1 MVRRI
6 LTFALA
12 GILAFETPATAYAAE
27 SDIRIET
34 TNETEHSAVEGE
46 GGVLYNSSTNTIGN
60 SEDTD
65 SNGSAGNIDN
75 NETADGSVEDA
86 VNNSSNEDNDNNGG
100 ASNPENGDESIDI
113 GDADHSGD
121 TAGSDNS
128 DNREETGT
136 DGDADHAEDSDISD
150 GIDSGDNTDDLSGE
164 ETDDLWADEADEA
177 EDGEGN
183 ASVSEN
189 DSSVSGNTVLAMA
202 DVGDVSPSENA
213 ITEISY
219 EEAKNNGVTISAP
232 DSRESSA
239 WYSFTAPRAGRYA
252 FYTDSVDCE
261 GTGYI
266 YVNLYTA
273 PFDSTRNHWAHF
285 DPNGNTFVD
294 YWYLWINTDYMEA
307 GETVYIETYVKD
319 KAGRTFT
326 LKAADQTEAEA
337 DADGVSS
344 LVLENG
350 DRLTFRAQAGC
361 ERLRFHAEADYVDKS
376 SEGRYFIRP
385 YWGPADHSEGD
396 QDVGDVSQTS
406 KRNLYLRAWKECEG
420 EVESGTVAQATT
432 YDVSYMVMYTPEED
446 LRKAQFVALLSGT
459 QCVTKEK
466 GADDWLYIHDDECT
480 DHSIVLDVEPFPS
493 QGGSSKNIYCYYAP
507 MDGTEPEQFVLID
520 KYKRYEFPKLRAG
533 TEYRFDFRTSEWGE
547 SLKSVTYRTTGT
559 PVEIKVYDY
568 EADLSED
575 FRSLYLRAKTNYV
588 DGDRPVIHYS
598 FQDALGTPHTDK
610 IGTAAYEETAEEISL
625 RSEWEHV
632 TECVFLPNETYELKV
647 WMEFRAAC
655 ITTEPVTVLL
665 HTPEKAFY
673 GEDEITLKVTR
684 DSDVRT
690 TVNCE
695 FQLPPSSR
703 VPRCYL
709 YYKPEGETRYT
720 LTSKA
725 LDWAYSGPE
734 SIVIKGLQS
743 GTEYDFALF
752 LGGVVTH
759 CSLNLNESGMKL
771 TRVED
776 KDTDFESPYD
786 FTHTY
791 RLSGTEGALSGEYYL
806 RLQYVSADK
815 WDNYRDAGTA
825 VCLNEANQYQ
835 TAFSSAGNTSLW
847 FDSDG
852 EYYLRWLVGKS
863 KNVNIDNAECCL
875 YEKMTTP
882 SAAPLQIEESGYME
896 YRVTLNEQDV
906 AGLKMHD
913 RSREFRAYIRREGA
927 SSYTEYPSKYTFS
940 AANNYSCILTGLNLA
955 FNSRY
960 ELLIANGVDFKI
972 AEGILV
978 TGDDAQKLRI
988 DSVNAM
994 VTVADLSYTIQGIDP
1009 NKRPL
1014 LILYFRKSGSV
1025 DWEWKYYT
1033 GYANGKITLGGLQDS
1048 TEYEYKIGL
1057 GASSTTPI
1065 NELTCLQEGSFTT
1078 HEETR
1083 QISLLSVRPRMADV
1097 SITCSVSGMENSV
1110 ADDSRLVLWIR
1121 PAVKGTGQTG
1131 WWRGTDT
1138 KISKN
1143 NAKVEIGLNRLVK
1156 ETEYEYRIGLGREGV
1171 PPANELAVAIEGT
1184 FTTTPDPR
1192 KVTVTATPGIYRA
1205 VFDCVVSGVESS
1217 GYLICYF
1224 REDTEEGTWHKAEAK
1239 SVSESSSSVLLRAGG
1254 LQENARYQY
1263 KIGFGKTANVE
1274 ADALEQPMDGAFST
1288 NPDTREVAIASS
1300 PRVISADIAY
1310 TLNRM
1315 EYTDDD
1321 YLCGYIREKDDT
1333 GEAGGE
1339 NAVDSNR
1346 QATVAW
1352 EHQFSVP
1359 VNNRSMGGSV
1369 KITGLK
1375 ADTEYEMIVGFGAV
1389 EDCGTDQLIHTKTIE
1404 LTTLEDVR
1412 KVSEA
1417 KANVKETSVILSA
1430 LFEGNIEPQASYVIF
1445 FYKTKDEKNWH
1456 KVGYVTN
1463 ASGVES
1469 RECSATLTG
1478 LVRDAEYDFAAVVA
1492 DSSSGVSDPDSVTDI
1507 NKKATGE
1514 FKTTPAVAPV
1524 SVTLLQ
1530 ENLYLNVG
1538 EAYRNEK
1545 GYGYEE
1551 LKVSWSPD
1559 KITKDFVWESSN
1571 PDVATVS
1578 EDGKVTAAAPGI
1590 AEITVASLY
1599 NPEATDTCHVVVNN
1613 YQIGHLDDAGNI
1625 TWQDKEMFEAVKG
1638 QRYSGYS
1645 LYDPGTGTPVELAD
1659 ITVVSDNE
1667 TVASWNEGEIAA
1679 SQVGTAKLIFAASDS
1694 VKAYM
1699 TVNVSSVP
1707 GKGFDI
1713 IGFTASNSNYPAVQ
1727 EEEKDEERV
1736 QYTLACKSGLTY
1748 TAVGEIMPGTTEFV
1762 NGDFTWSID
1771 DTAVA
1776 EVTEEGVVS
1785 PKAAGKAVLR
1795 VTPKDAGQDG
1805 GAPYTGQTCEITLQ
1819 IKELASE
1826 QLVNATPVYALANIS
1841 SKIGDVRMPPEKA
1854 WEGWQWEEPNTPI
1867 IINGVNRASYPFRAV
1882 YTGEEYYP
1890 EEKTINVYI
1899 AKVTG
1904 MSVFEDADPG
1914 HNNVV
1919 EVSTVDE
1926 NGDLTEDSDRLALT
1940 VESLYYGRLNP
1951 YEETNYYYDVDVTA
1965 PANVIVQKEGFQEED
1980 YRLCKKFNITAVKP
1994 GNYTLTAVIKV
2005 KDKNNSHEKILAK
2018 KTYKLK
2024 AVAGKMAYVKL
2035 VPENADDVIL
2045 ENDRIIINSDKNVT
2059 SFDVYAELTDRN
2071 STSVGDFSAV
2081 KIAWSVTD
2089 KKVIAVK
2096 PSKDTHSAE
2105 ITVKGE
2111 GHAILTAKV
2120 KDAAGHTDSLR
2131 IEIQNKMPRINTEKV
2146 NVNLAYDYDTTAGRN
2161 LAKASSGMVEIVPAY
2176 GEKVESVTLYDGDG
2190 ETICSDLLM
2199 VNETA
2204 ASVCK
2209 LLIRDSKTTKT
2220 GTYDCVLGVKTNG
2233 RSEAYFYPLR
2243 VTVKDEQAKVTAKS
2257 NRAVNLFYRSDPA
2270 SVDIAVPGSCS
2281 IESVVWESGE
2291 ADQNHGFSAGTVA
2304 YEAYDTFKK
2313 ANNVERFYFKQGD
2326 IQLTDKNK
2334 PADLNAFSGKVKVK
2348 VQGYKEPNEGVKVS
2362 FKWNYKKP
2370 AIVTKAASAT
2380 LIPTMTDHNVGRFD
2394 LYNSTDKKTLLY
2406 NKDSATQQ
2414 NPKYYYSELSCDN
2427 DSVKFLPNSSTLGWR
2442 RYTYTGSKTKG
2453 SEKLTLTIRNADW
2466 REPVYAVHTVK
2477 LAAPVPYLTNT
2488 QLTLNTMRIGTVYTE
2503 IGLKNAYDGNLNCDN
2518 IIVEGGN
2525 PKAKALLA
2533 EDLLEISQ
2541 DSAQKNRVV
2550 VKVNRAETM
2559 DQAAIA
2565 NGTYPF
2571 KVTPCYTDAYGNIVR
2586 AKTLNLKIKVTNKA
2600 VTAKVKV
2607 SGKLDLTKEIGNNS
2621 SNYISLKTTF
2631 KNIGSNYTIKS
2642 NMRLYGEYSNYF
2654 DLRILTNYPGQYRLR
2669 IKQDG
2674 KLKAGQRYK
2683 LALGYTIVMENGD
2696 TFTVRSQT
2704 FTVTPKQSQP
2714 KIKISDNNQT
2724 LYAAAD
2730 TLYRTYKME
2739 VLSEGGYII
2748 NDVSG
2753 SLDCNKDGK
2762 ADLKVY
2768 GLTRQTDSNTITFRV
2783 AIADR
2788 DGIMTVTGVKGKT
2801 YTIPVVVQLKGRDG
2815 ITKDLKTQVKVTVKR

>member
-27 SDIRIET
+27 SNIRIET
-34 TNETEHSAVEGE
+34 TNGTELSAVEGE
-46 GGVLYNSSTNTIGN
+46 DGVLYNSSTNTIGN

-65 SNGSAGNIDN
+65 GNGSAGNIDN
-75 NETADGSVEDA
+75 NETADDSVEGTD
-86 VNNSSNEDNDNNGG
+86 NNSSNEDTDNNGG
-100 ASNPENGDESIDI
+100 ASNPDNGDESSDI
-113 GDADHSGD
+113 GDADH
-121 TAGSDNS
+121 
-128 DNREETGT
+128 
-136 DGDADHAEDSDISD
+136 
-150 GIDSGDNTDDLSGE
+150 SGDNTDDLSGE
-164 ETDDLWADEADEA
+164 ETGDDLGTDETE
-177 EDGEGN
+177 EGEGN

-202 DVGDVSPSENA
+202 DAGDVSPSENTV
-213 ITEISY
+213 TEISY
-219 EEAKNNGVTISAP
+219 EEAKSNGVTINAP
-232 DSRESSA
+232 DSREGSA

-266 YVNLYTA
+266 YVNLYKT
-273 PFDSTRNHWAHF
+273 PSDSTRNRWAHF

-337 DADGVSS
+337 DAEGVSS

-350 DRLTFRAQAGC
+350 DRLTFKAQAGC

-406 KRNLYLRAWKECEG
+406 KRNLYLRARKECEG
-420 EVESGTVAQATT
+420 EVESGTVAQATA

-446 LRKAQFVALLSGT
+446 LRKAQFVALISGI

-466 GADDWLYIHDDECT
+466 EEGDWLYIHDEECT
-480 DHSIVLDVEPFPS
+480 DHSIVLDVEPFPA
-493 QGGSSKNIYCYYAP
+493 QTGSNRNLYCYYAP
-507 MDGTEPEQFVLID
+507 ADGTEPEKYVLID
-520 KYKRYEFPKLRAG
+520 KYKWYQFEGLRAG

-547 SLKSVTYRTTGT
+547 TVKSVTYRTTGT

-568 EADLSED
+568 DIHVTED
-575 FRSLYLRAKTNYV
+575 FKTLAVRAKTDYQGTGEV
-588 DGDRPVIHYS
+588 FLRGSVI
-598 FQDALGTPHTDK
+598 DALGRKSSLSGSMMPNVVNEQEVELRCGPF
-610 IGTAAYEETAEEISL
+610 IGLERI
-625 RSEWEHV
+625 
-632 TECVFLPNETYELKV
+632 FLSGETYQAEI
-647 WMEFRAAC
+647 WIEFEEEC
-655 ITTEPVTVLL
+655 ITTE
-665 HTPEKAFY
+665 HQIISFDTPENAVY
-673 GEDEITLKVTR
+673 GEDDITLHVTQ
-684 DSDVRT
+684 DSEVKT

-695 FQLPPSSR
+695 FQAPKGAQP
-703 VPRCYL
+703 
-709 YYKPEGETRYT
+709 YYIFYRSVGETRY
-720 LTSKA
+720 
-725 LDWAYSGPE
+725 SGKSVTVDSE
-734 SIVIKGLQS
+734 YKGSVSIEKLSRGMKY
-743 GTEYDFALF
+743 EFALCI
-752 LGGVVTH
+752 GGFMKRCT
-759 CSLNLNESGMKL
+759 LDLNESGIGL
-771 TRVED
+771 ERVED
-776 KDTDFESPYD
+776 EATDFESPYD

-791 RLSGTEGALSGEYYL
+791 RLSGTKEAMSGDYYL
-806 RLQYVSADK
+806 QFQYVSADK
-815 WDNYRDAGTA
+815 WNGWYSYRDAGA
-825 VCLNEANQYQ
+825 SICLNEANQYQ
-835 TAFSSAGNTSLW
+835 TTFSSAANTSLW
-847 FDSDG
+847 FEPGG
-852 EYYLRWLVGKS
+852 EYYLCWLVGKS
-863 KNVNIDNAECCL
+863 KNVSRDNAECCL
-875 YEKMTTP
+875 YEKLTTP

-906 AGLKMHD
+906 AGMKAHD
-913 RSREFRAYIRREGA
+913 RSRAFKAFIRREGA
-927 SSYTEYPSKYTFS
+927 SSYTEYPSNYTFS

-960 ELLIANGVDFKI
+960 QLVIGSGTEFRI
-972 AEGILV
+972 AEGILI
-978 TGDDAQKLRI
+978 TGDDGQKLRI

-1014 LILYFRKSGSV
+1014 LILYFRKSGSAE
-1025 DWEWKYYT
+1025 WERKYYT
-1033 GYANGKITLGGLQDS
+1033 GYTNGKITLRGLQDS

-1065 NELTCLQEGSFTT
+1065 NELTCLQQGSFTT

-1097 SITCSVSGMENSV
+1097 SFTCSVSGMENSA
-1110 ADDSRLVLWIR
+1110 ADDSCLVLWIR

-1143 NAKVEIGLNRLVK
+1143 NAKVEIGISRLEK

-1171 PPANELAVAIEGT
+1171 PPANEQAAAIEGS

-1192 KVTVTATPGIYRA
+1192 KVTVMATPGIYRA
-1205 VFDCVVSGVESS
+1205 GFDCVVSGVESS

-1224 REDTEEGTWHKAEAK
+1224 REDTEEGIWHKAAAK

-1254 LQENARYQY
+1254 LKENARYRY

-1274 ADALEQPMDGAFST
+1274 ADALEQPTEGAFTT
-1288 NPDTREVAIASS
+1288 NPDIREAAITSS

-1310 TLNRM
+1310 TLAGM
-1315 EYTDDD
+1315 EHTDDD
-1321 YLCGYIREKDDT
+1321 YLCGYIREKTGT

-1339 NAVDSNR
+1339 NAVDSNG

-1359 VNNRSMGGSV
+1359 VNNRSTGGSV
-1369 KITGLK
+1369 KIMGLK

-1404 LTTLEDVR
+1404 LATLEDVR

-1417 KANVKETSVILSA
+1417 KADVKETSVILSA

-1469 RECSATLTG
+1469 RECSTTLTG
-1478 LVRDAEYDFAAVVA
+1478 LFRDTEYDFAAVVA
-1492 DSSSGVSDPDSVTDI
+1492 DSSGGGSDPDSVTDI

-1530 ENLYLNVG
+1530 ENLYLNAA

-1551 LKVSWSPD
+1551 LKVSWRPD

-1571 PDVATVS
+1571 PDVAIVS
-1578 EDGKVTAAAPGI
+1578 EDGKVTAVAPGT

-1599 NPEATDTCHVVVNN
+1599 NTEAVDTCHVVVSN
-1613 YQIGHLDDAGNI
+1613 YRIGHLDDAGNI
-1625 TWQDKEMFEAVKG
+1625 TWQDKEMFEAIKG

-1645 LYDPGTGTPVELAD
+1645 LYDPDTGTPVELAD

-1679 SQVGTAKLIFAASDS
+1679 NQVGTAKLIFAASDS
-1694 VKAYM
+1694 VKTYM
-1699 TVNVSSVP
+1699 TVHVSSVP

-1762 NGDFTWSID
+1762 NSDFTWSID

-1776 EVTEEGVVS
+1776 EVTEDGVVT
-1785 PKAAGKAVLR
+1785 PKAAGMAVLR
-1795 VTPKDAGQDG
+1795 ITPKDTGQDG
-1805 GAPYTGQTCEITLQ
+1805 GAPYTRQACEITLQ

-1841 SKIGDVRMPPEKA
+1841 SKIGDVRMPLEKA

-1926 NGDLTEDSDRLALT
+1926 NGDPTEDSDRLALT

-1965 PANVIVQKEGFQEED
+1965 PANVIVQNEGFQEEN
-1980 YRLCKKFNITAVKP
+1980 YRLCKKFNIAAVKP
-1994 GNYTLTAVIKV
+1994 GNYTLTAVIKA

-2059 SFDVYAELTDRN
+2059 SFDVHTELTDRN
-2071 STSVGDFSAV
+2071 STSAEDFSAV

-2120 KDAAGHTDSLR
+2120 KDAAGHTDSIR

-2161 LAKASSGMVEIVPAY
+2161 LAKVSSGMVEIVPAY

-2257 NRAVNLFYRSDPA
+2257 NRAANLFYRSDPA
-2270 SVDIAVPGSCS
+2270 SVDIAVPGSVS
-2281 IESVVWESGE
+2281 IESVVWEPEE
-2291 ADQNHGFSAGTVA
+2291 ADQNHGFSTGTVEYA
-2304 YEAYDTFKK
+2304 AYDTFKK

-2334 PADLNAFSGKVKVK
+2334 PADTNTFSGKVKVK

-2362 FKWNYKKP
+2362 LKWNYKKP

-2380 LIPTMTDHNVGRFD
+2380 LIPSMADHNVGRFD

-2406 NKDSATQQ
+2406 NNDSATQQ

-2488 QLTLNTMRIGTVYTE
+2488 QLTLNTTRVGTVYTE

-2541 DSAQKNRVV
+2541 DSVQKNRVV

-2565 NGTYPF
+2565 NGTYTF
-2571 KVTPCYTDAYGNIVR
+2571 KITPCYTDAYGNIVR

-2631 KNIGSNYTIKS
+2631 KNIGSDYTIKS

-2654 DLRILTNYPGQYRLR
+2654 DLRLLPNYPGQYRLR

-2714 KIKISDNNQT
+2714 KIRISDNNQT

-2768 GLTRQTDSNTITFRV
+2768 GLTRQTDSNTVTFRV

-2788 DGIMTVTGVKGKT
+2788 DGIMTITGVKGKT

-2815 ITKDLKTQVKVTVKR
+2815 ITKDLKTKVKVTVKR